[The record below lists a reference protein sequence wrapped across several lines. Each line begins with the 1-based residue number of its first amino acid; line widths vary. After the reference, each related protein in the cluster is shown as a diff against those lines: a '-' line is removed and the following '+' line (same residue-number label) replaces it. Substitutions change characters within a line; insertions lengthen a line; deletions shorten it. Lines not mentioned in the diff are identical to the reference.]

1 MAINEKEF
9 RGGFYGCSKARET
22 LPHQAR
28 SSFQTIKK
36 ALPPPW
42 DERLVILTQFHRCV
56 TASASLSPNRLWSCN
71 GNPRESLLLFGLL
84 ALKRTS
90 ARFLCPLALS
100 GLAKRRNPCVL
111 FFFIAYWTYYSID
124 KGMCQTSVRK
134 IREYSA
140 PVSMAPRQMLSFFDL
155 PFLYSTLPN
164 FLPLVVRYEK

>member
-1 MAINEKEF
+1 MHSQPISGN
-9 RGGFYGCSKARET
+9 
-22 LPHQAR
+22 
-28 SSFQTIKK
+28 KK

-90 ARFLCPLALS
+90 AKFLCPLALS

-111 FFFIAYWTYYSID
+111 FFFIAYWTYYSMD
-124 KGMCQTSVRK
+124 KGMCQISLKK
-134 IREYSA
+134 IPGKRWFNRRIC
-140 PVSMAPRQMLSFFDL
+140 VSLESTDLFPLCPPCQSLSFLAIRYF
-155 PFLYSTLPN
+155 YTLPN
-164 FLPLVVRYEK
+164 VPSLMIRYGK